1 VAYFEA
7 MLTEKKAVTDIPGR
21 YGLVLSLLRA
31 NDPRRAGAEMQTLLA
46 QAPDSSMVAVLNGRT
61 KSASGDV
68 RGAMEFYAGAIKR
81 FARNRALI
89 YEYAR
94 LLIDNK
100 KGADALRIT
109 TAALGYAHN
118 DAKLYQ
124 LQAESFASTGQKLQ
138 QHRAQAEAYA
148 IMGSLPAAIDQLQIG
163 LKSGDGDFYQLSS
176 AEARLKE
183 LRAIDA
189 EQRKE
194 QRR

>member
-1 VAYFEA
+1 
-7 MLTEKKAVTDIPGR
+7 M
-21 YGLVLSLLRA
+21 LSLLRTK
-31 NDPRRAGAEMQTLLA
+31 DTRRASAEMQTLLA

-68 RGAMEFYAGAIKR
+68 RGALEFYAGAIKR
-81 FARNRALI
+81 FPRNRALI
-89 YEYAR
+89 YDYAR

-100 KGADALRIT
+100 TGADALRIDHRRT
-109 TAALGYAHN
+109 RLCPLRSPGSISCKPN
-118 DAKLYQ
+118 R
-124 LQAESFASTGQKLQ
+124 FASTGQKLQ

-148 IMGSLPAAIDQLQIG
+148 IIGSLPAAIDQLQIG
-163 LKSGDGDFYQLSS
+163 LKAGDGDFYQLSS